1 VELYCRVNETLAE
14 IWAFTDAELTTN
26 LQFGS
31 ASNRC
36 KLGYDQL
43 GACTCIRIPNKM
55 RNTARHGI
63 FQSHGPKEPTAS
75 KALRTKHDPNG
86 PTISGR
92 DDGLS
97 PSRTRRDD
105 NLIREQWDF
114 TRRRLR
120 QPFAPYDRFSFQA
133 NQTCDLFGKQASLRT
148 PCTSAA
154 SSTATI
160 PRATRATPLAAARP
174 PCLAHELKLAAKL
187 LSELLNGPPPFTG
200 ISRLSKLRAKDFRSS
215 MQ

>member
-1 VELYCRVNETLAE
+1 
-14 IWAFTDAELTTN
+14 
-26 LQFGS
+26 
-31 ASNRC
+31 
-36 KLGYDQL
+36 
-43 GACTCIRIPNKM
+43 M

-63 FQSHGPKEPTAS
+63 FQSDGPKEPTAS
-75 KALRTKHDPNG
+75 KAVRTKHDPNG
-86 PTISGR
+86 PTISSR

-105 NLIREQWDF
+105 KLIRGQWDF

-120 QPFAPYDRFSFQA
+120 QPVAPCDCFSLQA
-133 NQTCDLFGKQASLRT
+133 NPCDLFGKQASLRT

-154 SSTATI
+154 SSTAMI

-187 LSELLNGPPPFTG
+187 LPELERLLNGPPPFTG
-200 ISRLSKLRAKDFRSS
+200 ISRLPKLGAKDFRSS
-215 MQ
+215 ME